1 MATMAEPLVHGK
13 AVVSQLKTNTL
24 TLFDT
29 TVIATSSVAP
39 AYTLAATAAVLVAA
53 VGLASPAAIL
63 VGFVPVLFIAMAYY
77 YLNRMDP
84 NCGASYSWV
93 SRTLNPYIG
102 WFSGWVQLAANVLF
116 CAAAP
121 ILAGAYTLQL
131 LNSIFPGQIS
141 ADVAANKYWIA
152 GLGVAWLAL
161 VTFMVVRGI
170 RVTANFQW
178 LLVFIE
184 YLVVLGF
191 VVAALVKVISGNHP
205 TSNSLSSDWFNPGS
219 LG

>member
-1 MATMAEPLVHGK
+1 MATVSEPVVKGQH
-13 AVVSQLKTNTL
+13 VVSQLKTNTL
-24 TLFDT
+24 SLFDS

-63 VGFVPVLFIAMAYY
+63 VGFLPVLFIATAYY

-93 SRTLNPYIG
+93 SRTLNPHVG
-102 WFSGWVQLAANVLF
+102 WFSGWIQLAANVLF

-121 ILAGAYTLQL
+121 LLAGAYTLQL

-141 ADVAANKYWIA
+141 SDFASDNRWIA
-152 GLGVAWLAL
+152 VVGVAWLS
-161 VTFMVVRGI
+161 
-170 RVTANFQW
+170 W
-178 LLVFIE
+178 SPSWWP
-184 YLVVLGF
+184 
-191 VVAALVKVISGNHP
+191 AASA
-205 TSNSLSSDWFNPGS
+205 
-219 LG
+219 

>member
-1 MATMAEPLVHGK
+1 MATVTEPIVHGR

-24 TLFDT
+24 TPFDS

-63 VGFVPVLFIAMAYY
+63 IGFLPVLFIAMAYY
-77 YLNRMDP
+77 YLNKMDP

-121 ILAGAYTLQL
+121 ILGGAYTLQL
-131 LNSIFPGQIS
+131 FNSFGWIGS
-141 ADVAANKYWIA
+141 DAAADNRLVAVV
-152 GLGVAWLAL
+152 GVAWLAL
-161 VTFMVVRGI
+161 VTFMVIRG
-170 RVTANFQW
+170 
-178 LLVFIE
+178 
-184 YLVVLGF
+184 
-191 VVAALVKVISGNHP
+191 
-205 TSNSLSSDWFNPGS
+205 
-219 LG
+219 

>member
-1 MATMAEPLVHGK
+1 MATVTEPIVHGR

-24 TLFDT
+24 TLFDS

-53 VGLASPAAIL
+53 VGRVSPAAIL
-63 VGFVPVLFIAMAYY
+63 IGFLPVLFIAMAYY
-77 YLNRMDP
+77 YLNKMDP

-121 ILAGAYTLQL
+121 ILGGAHTLQL
-131 LNSIFPGQIS
+131 ATSSG
-141 ADVAANKYWIA
+141 WI
-152 GLGVAWLAL
+152 
-161 VTFMVVRGI
+161 R
-170 RVTANFQW
+170 
-178 LLVFIE
+178 
-184 YLVVLGF
+184 
-191 VVAALVKVISGNHP
+191 
-205 TSNSLSSDWFNPGS
+205 
-219 LG
+219 

>member
-24 TLFDT
+24 NLFDA

-39 AYTLAATAAVLVAA
+39 AYTLAATAAGLVASA
-53 VGLASPAAIL
+53 GLASPAAIL
-63 VGFVPVLFIAMAYY
+63 VGFFPVLFIAMAYY

-84 NCGASYSWV
+84 NCGASYSWI

-102 WFSGWVQLAANVLF
+102 WLSGWVQLAANVLF

-131 LNSIFPGQIS
+131 FNSFGWIG
-141 ADVAANKYWIA
+141 ADAAADNRLVAVV
-152 GLGVAWLAL
+152 GVAWLAL
-161 VTFMVVRGI
+161 VTFMVIRGI

-178 LLVFIE
+178 VLVFI
-184 YLVVLGF
+184 
-191 VVAALVKVISGNHP
+191 
-205 TSNSLSSDWFNPGS
+205 
-219 LG
+219 